1 MVDGRETSGPG
12 ELRSQRYWLVEFF
25 FVSLID
31 LRLQPSSQKWDELRN
46 FRQRI
51 GNIYQKKT
59 GKRVKFLSQIIA
71 AFVNNPPWIRATH
84 EEE

>member
-1 MVDGRETSGPG
+1 MGRAS
-12 ELRSQRYWLVEFF
+12 ELSPKDWKYL
-25 FVSLID
+25 
-31 LRLQPSSQKWDELRN
+31 P
-46 FRQRI
+46 
-51 GNIYQKKT
+51 KKT